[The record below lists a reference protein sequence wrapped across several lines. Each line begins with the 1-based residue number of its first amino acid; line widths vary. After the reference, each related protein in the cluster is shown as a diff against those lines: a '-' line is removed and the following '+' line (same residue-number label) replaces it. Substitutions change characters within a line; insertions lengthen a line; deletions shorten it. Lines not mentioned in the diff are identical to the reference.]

1 MKETMINLMNLREG
15 STDESCNLRPGSNNF
30 LSFFVFNV
38 IYF

>member
-1 MKETMINLMNLREG
+1 MKETTINLMNLREG
-15 STDESCNLRPGSNNF
+15 STDESCNLHLGSNNF